1 MEVRHDIATPGTVIT
16 FRGGLYRQRHE
27 LQHHRLY
34 HHRQHADTGFGERL
48 VGEWCE
54 HHGLIV
60 DVRDSIGAGDSFT
73 AAVTMGLLNRW
84 PLAKISEV
92 ATEVAAY
99 VCSCS
104 GAVPSLP
111 PAILTH
117 YLPETAII

>member
-1 MEVRHDIATPGTVIT
+1 MKVEA
-16 FRGGLYRQRHE
+16 
-27 LQHHRLY
+27 RLIY
-34 HHRQHADTGFGERL
+34 DG
-48 VGEWCE
+48 GEWCE

-111 PAILTH
+111 PAILAH